1 MRRCFQKRWV
11 LWIECLSTGSGL
23 LGSVAKTACQ
33 CWRPGFDL
41 WVGKTA
47 WRRKRLPAPVYLPG
61 NLHGQRSLE
70 GCIPWGG
77 KRVSHNWATKRQ
89 AQGPMPKKNDN
100 RDVVTWS
107 YSLTEAIRSGW
118 SNTRS
123 SLWSPAHSTQF
134 RWHHTFQ
141 LAVAASNLEAKPDH
155 WKDFFF
161 ATVTTTLVHPTI
173 WQQKELIIF
182 LLKGRY
188 NPNNQYQ
195 YRDLSPPDS
204 HFPLGL
210 SLTATKCNGL
220 IPDWNMAQA
229 IWSVVST
236 ANRWRWRPW
245 VKALTS
251 NSRH

>member
-1 MRRCFQKRWV
+1 MGLMNSVPLHRVWA
-11 LWIECLSTGSGL
+11 SGL
-23 LGSVAKTACQ
+23 SGKDSACQ

-70 GCIPWGG
+70 GYIPWGG
-77 KRVSHNWATKRQ
+77 RRVSHNWATKRQ

-141 LAVAASNLEAKPDH
+141 LAAAASNLEAKPDH
-155 WKDFFF
+155 WKDFF
-161 ATVTTTLVHPTI
+161 LPQSLPH
-173 WQQKELIIF
+173 
-182 LLKGRY
+182 
-188 NPNNQYQ
+188 
-195 YRDLSPPDS
+195 LSIPQSDS
-204 HFPLGL
+204 R
-210 SLTATKCNGL
+210 K
-220 IPDWNMAQA
+220 
-229 IWSVVST
+229 
-236 ANRWRWRPW
+236 
-245 VKALTS
+245 
-251 NSRH
+251 NSSSSS

>member
-1 MRRCFQKRWV
+1 MGLMNWV
-11 LWIECLSTGSGL
+11 PLHRVWASRLSGKDS
-23 LGSVAKTACQ
+23 ACQ
-33 CWRPGFDL
+33 CGRPGFDL

-70 GCIPWGG
+70 GYIPWGG

-118 SNTRS
+118 NNTRKF
-123 SLWSPAHSTQF
+123 SLIPCSLNTVQM
-134 RWHHTFQ
+134 
-141 LAVAASNLEAKPDH
+141 ASHLPTRCGSQQSRSKTWPLEG
-155 WKDFFF
+155 FFF

-195 YRDLSPPDS
+195 YHDLSPPDS
-204 HFPLGL
+204 HLPLGL

-220 IPDWNMAQA
+220 IPDWNIAQA